1 MPLSV
6 LFVIR
11 LIDLLFIIDLAMD
24 EIENIDQ
31 NIKSTRVLKIAV
43 FIMTLLLILGFCVVF
58 ITIGHRL
65 SNNKIDDEEVIP
77 LNNKIAIEASQDIIS
92 VSSDGKSL
100 IITTT
105 DKNGGY
111 VIYNVDKKTN
121 KTISIIRLNK

>member
-1 MPLSV
+1 
-6 LFVIR
+6 
-11 LIDLLFIIDLAMD
+11 MD
-24 EIENIDQ
+24 DIENIDQ
-31 NIKSTRVLKIAV
+31 NIKSTRVLKIAI
-43 FIMTLLLILGFCVVF
+43 FIMTLLLIIGFCVVF

-65 SNNKIDDEEVIP
+65 SNDTLNNEEVAP
-77 LNNKIAIEASQDIIS
+77 LNNKIAIESSQDIIS
-92 VSSDGKSL
+92 VTSDGKSL